1 MSGNLHTIREE
12 KNHKN
17 NFDHINLR
25 KAKKIIKKSTII

>member
-12 KNHKN
+12 KNYKN
-17 NFDHINLR
+17 DFDHINLR